1 MGEYRGEEVFFLLRG
16 SDKLKEYY
24 CIRIKIMVVCSEMHM
39 IAFGQKAFQQGKT
52 HFLDMVAFNHPV

>member
-1 MGEYRGEEVFFLLRG
+1 MLLPLLRG

-24 CIRIKIMVVCSEMHM
+24 CIRIKIMIVCSEMYM

>member
-1 MGEYRGEEVFFLLRG
+1 MLLPLLRG